1 MLKKVDLKEFKEIY
15 RKHIIKDFPREER
28 TTLNKFKKRVT
39 RGQEEVYLYEEGE
52 KEKAYIIIANLDN
65 YVLVTFL
72 AVFEECRGEGIG
84 TKLLKE
90 IEANFSNR
98 KGILLEV
105 ENPQYSTSQDE
116 KEIRQ
121 RRIKFYERSNYNI
134 VDGLEI
140 SLHSTMFNI
149 MMLNINNTKINEK
162 EISKELNDFYTNI
175 FRRYDKTLSFK
186 IIENIK

>member
-1 MLKKVDLKEFKEIY
+1 MLKKINLKQFKNLY
-15 RKHIIKDFPREER
+15 RKHIVKDFPRAER
-28 TTLNKFKKRVT
+28 TTLNKFKKRIT
-39 RGQEEVYLYEEGE
+39 RGQEVVYVYEEAG

-65 YVLVTFL
+65 YVLVSFL
-72 AVFEECRGEGIG
+72 AVFKQYRGEGIG

-90 IEANFSNR
+90 IEANFSNK

-105 ENPQYSTSQDE
+105 ENPEYSISQDE

-134 VDGLEI
+134 VENI
-140 SLHSTMFNI
+140 QINLHSTMFNI
-149 MMLNINNTKINEK
+149 MILNINNTKINK
-162 EISKELNDFYTNI
+162 QEISKELNDFYTNI
-175 FRRYDKTLSFK
+175 SRRYDKTLSFK

>member
-1 MLKKVDLKEFKEIY
+1 MLKKINLKEFKNLY
-15 RKHIIKDFPREER
+15 RKHIVKDFTRAER
-28 TTLNKFKKRVT
+28 TTLNKFKKRIT
-39 RGQEEVYLYEEGE
+39 RGQEVVYVYEEVG
-52 KEKAYIIIANLDN
+52 KEKAYTIIANLDN
-65 YVLVTFL
+65 YVLVSFL
-72 AVFEECRGEGIG
+72 AVFKQYRGEGIG

-90 IEANFSNR
+90 IKANFSNK

-105 ENPQYSTSQDE
+105 ENPEYSISQNE

-134 VDGLEI
+134 VENI
-140 SLHSTMFNI
+140 QINLHSTIFNI
-149 MMLNINNTKINEK
+149 MMLNINDTKINK
-162 EISKELNDFYTNI
+162 QEISKELNDFYTNI

>member
-1 MLKKVDLKEFKEIY
+1 MLKKINLKEFKNLY
-15 RKHIIKDFPREER
+15 RKHIVKDFPRAER
-28 TTLNKFKKRVT
+28 TTLNKFKKRIT
-39 RGQEEVYLYEEGE
+39 RGQEVVYVYEEVG
-52 KEKAYIIIANLDN
+52 KEKAYTIIANLDN
-65 YVLVTFL
+65 YVLVSFL
-72 AVFEECRGEGIG
+72 AVFKQYRGEGIG

-90 IEANFSNR
+90 IKANFSNK

-105 ENPQYSTSQDE
+105 ENPEYSISQDE

-134 VDGLEI
+134 VENI
-140 SLHSTMFNI
+140 QINLHSTIFNI
-149 MMLNINNTKINEK
+149 MMLNINDTKINK
-162 EISKELNDFYTNI
+162 QEISKELNDFYTNI

>member
-1 MLKKVDLKEFKEIY
+1 MVGSSH
-15 RKHIIKDFPREER
+15 RKHIVKDFPRAER
-28 TTLNKFKKRVT
+28 TTLNKFKKRIT
-39 RGQEEVYLYEEGE
+39 RGQEVVYVYEEAG
-52 KEKAYIIIANLDN
+52 KEKAYTIIVVLNN
-65 YVLVTFL
+65 YVMVSFL
-72 AVFEECRGEGIG
+72 AVFEQYRGEGIG

-90 IEANFSNR
+90 IEDNFSNK

-105 ENPQYSTSQDE
+105 ENPEYSTSQDE

-121 RRIKFYERSNYNI
+121 MRIKFYERSNYNI